1 VENGQ
6 THSSEGGRVC
16 PMCGEVSAE
25 SFRFCGHCGTAF
37 PDTRSSTEVRKAVTI
52 VFCDLVGST
61 SLGEAVDSE
70 ALREIMSTYLEEMRQ
85 GIEEHGGT
93 VEKFLGDGVLAVFG
107 VPRVHEDDAL
117 RAVRAGV
124 AMKHRLGALNR
135 ELEER
140 WGVRLANRTGVNT
153 GELVAGE
160 AVAGHGLVI
169 GDPVNVAAR
178 LEQAAPTNE
187 ILIGERTFELVRDH
201 VEVDEV
207 EPLAL
212 KGKSEPVQAYRLL
225 TVDEGE
231 AMARHH
237 HLPMI
242 GRQEELA
249 LLRSAFEYARQGQA
263 RLATVVGHAGMGK
276 SRLTEEFAQSIA
288 ADARVLRGR
297 CLPYGRGITFWP
309 LVEII
314 REAASIEE
322 SDPPAVGLAKL
333 TDIAGDPAVSGR
345 VAPIASLGGAEFSL
359 EEIRWG
365 TRKLFE
371 VLARERPL
379 VVVFDDI
386 HWAEPTLVDL
396 IRDVADSA
404 AAPVLVMCLA
414 RHDLLELH
422 PDWPQGADAP
432 LISLEPLSEEDMAPI
447 VENILGGGELGA
459 EVRDRILE
467 AAAGNPLFVEQM
479 VTMLVDEGTLRLE
492 DGCWRPTIPLSEITV
507 PPTIQALLTAR
518 VEQLERDERAVIEPS
533 SVAGFRFAQHAI
545 SSLVDEPLSS
555 HVGAHLGSLTT
566 KQLVRPDLEGPFGD
580 DGYRFEHVLIRDAT
594 YERLLKRT
602 RATLHERFVEWA
614 DRLNRERGREAEFQ
628 EILGYHLEQAHRYLS
643 ELGPLD
649 DHGRELGVRA
659 ATRLRAA
666 GRRAF
671 ARGDMPAAAGLL
683 QRAAELM
690 PVGAAARLELLPELG
705 EALVDTGEFLA
716 AAAFLKE
723 AIEGADAIGDA
734 PLRAHAQV
742 VAWLLDGQVADP
754 GSWAERAVAGA
765 AEVIPVF
772 EQAGDDVGLA
782 AAYRLLAWAHG
793 TACRFGEVAAAAE
806 RAALHARRAG
816 DERQRRW
823 ARAQYAM
830 AVVWGPTPVPEA
842 IARCEEILE
851 QTAGDRRTEGLV
863 RSLLGRLEA
872 MRGDFSRARALAREA
887 RATLEDMGKSV
898 VTASTSLDSC
908 GVEMLGGDPAA
919 AERDLRRDYEAL
931 EEMSERY
938 LLSTVAAELANVLV
952 ERGDDGEAE
961 RYTKVAEELAAD
973 DDLTSQALWR
983 WVRARVLARRGETEA
998 AVALARDATNLLS
1011 ATDSP
1016 VAQADAVL
1024 ALSEVVGTA
1033 GNAAEA
1039 HATAEA
1045 ALRLY
1050 ERKGDLVSATKARK
1064 YIGWLSDAPDGPDRD
1079 RREMHAAAQP
1089 RHT

>member
-1 VENGQ
+1 MENGQ
-6 THSSEGGRVC
+6 THSPEGGRVC

-25 SFRFCGHCGTAF
+25 SFRFCGFCGTAF
-37 PDTRSSTEVRKAVTI
+37 PDTKASTEVRKAVTI

-61 SLGEAVDSE
+61 SLGEEVDSE

-85 GIEEHGGT
+85 GVEEHGGT

-117 RAVRAGV
+117 RAVRAAV
-124 AMKHRLGALNR
+124 AMKQRLAALNR

-140 WGVRLANRTGVNT
+140 WGVQLANRTGLNT

-187 ILIGERTFELVRDH
+187 ILIGERTFELVRDQ
-201 VEVDEV
+201 VEVEEV

-212 KGKSEPVQAYRLL
+212 KGKSEPVPAYRLL
-225 TVDEGE
+225 TVSEGE
-231 AMARHH
+231 AMVRHH
-237 HLPMI
+237 HLPMV
-242 GRQEELA
+242 GRQQELA
-249 LLRSAFEYARQGQA
+249 LLRSAFESARQGHA

-309 LVEII
+309 MVEII

-333 TDIAGDPAVSGR
+333 AEIAADPRVSGR
-345 VAPIASLGGAEFSL
+345 VASIAGLQGAEFSV

-371 VLARERPL
+371 RLARERPL
-379 VVVFDDI
+379 VVVFDDV

-396 IRDVADSA
+396 IRHVADSA
-404 AAPVLVMCLA
+404 AAPLLVLCLA

-422 PDWPQGADAP
+422 PDWPQGADAS
-432 LISLEPLSEEDMAPI
+432 LISLEPLSESALGPI
-447 VENILGGGELGA
+447 VDNILGGGELGGQ
-459 EVRDRILE
+459 VRARILE

-492 DGCWRPTIPLSEITV
+492 DGRWRPTIPVSEITV
-507 PPTIQALLTAR
+507 PPTIHALLTAR

-533 SVAGFRFAQHAI
+533 SVAGFRFAQDAI
-545 SSLVDEPLSS
+545 KSLVDHPLSS
-555 HVGAHLGSLTT
+555 EVGEHLGSLAT
-566 KQLVRPDLEGPFGD
+566 KQLVRPDPEGPFD
-580 DGYRFEHVLIRDAT
+580 RDGYRFEHILIRDAT
-594 YERLLKRT
+594 YQRLLKRT
-602 RATLHERFVEWA
+602 RATLHERFVDWA
-614 DRLNRERGREAEFQ
+614 DRLNRERGRDAEFQ

-649 DHGRELGVRA
+649 DHGRELGVQA
-659 ATRLRAA
+659 ARRLRGA

-671 ARGDMPAAAGLL
+671 SRGDMPAAASLL
-683 QRAAELM
+683 QRAADLM
-690 PVGAAARLELLPELG
+690 PVGEAARLELLPDLG
-705 EALVDTGEFLA
+705 EALADTGEFLA

-734 PLRAHAQV
+734 PLRARSQV
-742 VAWLLDGQVADP
+742 VAWLLDGQVGDP

-765 AEVIPVF
+765 TKVLPVF
-772 EQAGDDVGLA
+772 EQAGDDAGLA

-793 TACRFGEVAAAAE
+793 TACRFGEVAATAE
-806 RAALHARRAG
+806 RAAEHARRAG

-823 ARAQYAM
+823 ASGQYAM

-842 IARCEEILE
+842 IARCEEILK
-851 QTAGDRRTEGLV
+851 QAGGDPRTEGLV
-863 RSLLGRLEA
+863 KSLLGRLEA
-872 MRGDFSRARALAREA
+872 MRGEFARARTLAGEA
-887 RATLEDMGKSV
+887 RATLDDMGKSV

-908 GVEMLGGDPAA
+908 GVEMLGGNPAG

-931 EEMSERY
+931 EEMGEKY
-938 LLSTVAAELANVLV
+938 LLSTVAAELAHVLT
-952 ERGDDGEAE
+952 ERGEDREAE
-961 RYTKVAEELAAD
+961 RYTQIAEELAAD

-983 WVRARVLARRGETEA
+983 WVRARLLARRGSIEDA
-998 AVALARDATNLLS
+998 LRLARQATDLLS
-1011 ATDSP
+1011 ETDSL
-1016 VAQADAVL
+1016 VAQADALL
-1024 ALSEVVGTA
+1024 ALSEVLAATGR
-1033 GNAAEA
+1033 GAEA
-1039 HATAEA
+1039 GETAQS

-1050 ERKGDLVSATKARK
+1050 ERKGDLVSAEKARMRL
-1064 YIGWLSDAPDGPDRD
+1064 GQPPEPPDAGPSRHT
-1079 RREMHAAAQP
+1079 MHAAAQP